1 MSSPYMTQH
10 CRTLTHPPL
19 SAMHSNLHTALGDE
33 LYSAWRERVPITPF
47 SVRME
52 GLSLPDAYSIQ
63 QRFVALR
70 VAAGE
75 HVVGKK
81 IGVTSQV
88 VQDMLDVRQPDFGVL
103 LSGMHYETGQDIPL
117 STLIQPRAEGEIAFF
132 LKHDLRGP
140 GIDRHDVLAATEAV
154 GACFEIVDSRI
165 RDWAIRIG
173 DTVADNAS
181 CGVYVLGEERVS
193 PEALDLAACRMTLS
207 KNGEPVATGLGSAAL
222 GHPADAVAWLA
233 NTLGELGV
241 PLLAGEVV
249 LSGSLA
255 ALIPVVGG
263 DQLQMHIEGIGSCAV
278 RFV

>member
-1 MSSPYMTQH
+1 MTS
-10 CRTLTHPPL
+10 TLH
-19 SAMHSNLHTALGDE
+19 AELGDT
-33 LYSAWRERVPITPF
+33 LYRAWRERTPIAPF
-47 SVRME
+47 SARAD
-52 GLSLPDAYSIQ
+52 GLPIADAYQVQ
-63 QRFVALR
+63 QHFVAR
-70 VAAGE
+70 RIEAGE
-75 HVVGKK
+75 TIVGKK

-103 LSGMHYETGQDIPL
+103 LSGMHYVAGEEIAID
-117 STLIQPRAEGEIAFF
+117 TLIQPRAEGEIAFY
-132 LKHDLRGP
+132 LKQDLRGP
-140 GIDRHDVLAATEAV
+140 GVTREAVLAATESV

-181 CGVYVLGEERVS
+181 CGVYVLGDERVAPDS
-193 PEALDLAACRMTLS
+193 LDLAACRMTLD
-207 KNGEPVATGLGSAAL
+207 KNGGRVAEGVGAAAL

-255 ALIPVVGG
+255 ALIPVARG
-263 DQLQMHIEGIGSCAV
+263 DALEMHIEGIGGCSV

>member
-1 MSSPYMTQH
+1 MTT
-10 CRTLTHPPL
+10 TLHAT
-19 SAMHSNLHTALGDE
+19 LGDE
-33 LYSAWRERVPITPF
+33 LYQAWLRRAPIEPF
-47 SVRME
+47 SARPE
-52 GLSLPDAYSIQ
+52 GLPLADAYRVQ
-63 QRFVALR
+63 QHFIARR
-70 VAAGE
+70 IKAGE
-75 HVVGKK
+75 KIVGKK
-81 IGVTSQV
+81 IGVTSQA

-103 LSGMHYETGQDIPL
+103 LSGMHYVAGEDIPIAR
-117 STLIQPRAEGEIAFF
+117 LIQPRAEGEIAFY

-140 GIDRHDVLAATEAV
+140 GITREGVLAATESV

-181 CGVYVLGEERVS
+181 CGVYVLGEERVAPDS
-193 PEALDLAACRMTLS
+193 LDLAACRMTLD
-207 KNGEPVATGLGSAAL
+207 KNGTRVAEGLGSAAL

-233 NTLGELGV
+233 NTLGELGM

-255 ALIPVVGG
+255 ALIPVTAG
-263 DQLQMHIEGIGSCAV
+263 DALHMHIDGIGSCSV

>member
-1 MSSPYMTQH
+1 MANRAMVRFSPLHSNAMTS
-10 CRTLTHPPL
+10 TLHAELGDTLYRAWLERAPIAPL
-19 SAMHSNLHTALGDE
+19 SARDD
-33 LYSAWRERVPITPF
+33 
-47 SVRME
+47 
-52 GLSLPDAYSIQ
+52 GLPLADAYRVQ
-63 QRFVALR
+63 QHFIARR
-70 VAAGE
+70 IEAGE
-75 HVVGKK
+75 TVVGKK
-81 IGVTSQV
+81 IGLTSAA
-88 VQDMLDVRQPDFGVL
+88 VQNMLGVHQPDFGIL
-103 LSGMHYETGQDIPL
+103 LSGMHYVAGEAIPID
-117 STLIQPRAEGEIAFF
+117 TLIAPRAEGEIAFY

-140 GIDRHDVLAATEAV
+140 GVTRAAVLAATDAV

-181 CGVYVLGEERVS
+181 CGVYVLGHERVS
-193 PEALDLAACRMTLS
+193 PDALDLAACRMTLD
-207 KNGEPVATGLGSAAL
+207 KNGERVAQGIGAAAL

-255 ALIPVVGG
+255 ALIPVTGG
-263 DQLQMHIEGIGSCAV
+263 DLLEMHIEGIGGCSV

>member
-1 MSSPYMTQH
+1 MTS
-10 CRTLTHPPL
+10 TLH
-19 SAMHSNLHTALGDE
+19 AELGDT
-33 LYSAWRERVPITPF
+33 LYRAWRERTPIAPF
-47 SVRME
+47 SARAD
-52 GLSLPDAYSIQ
+52 GLPIADAYRVQ
-63 QRFVALR
+63 QHFVAR
-70 VAAGE
+70 RIEAGE
-75 HVVGKK
+75 TIVGKK

-103 LSGMHYETGQDIPL
+103 LSGMHYVAGEEIAID
-117 STLIQPRAEGEIAFF
+117 TLIQPRAEGEIAFY
-132 LKHDLRGP
+132 LKQDLRGP
-140 GIDRHDVLAATEAV
+140 GVTREAVLAATESV

-181 CGVYVLGEERVS
+181 CGVYVLGDERVA
-193 PEALDLAACRMTLS
+193 PDALDLAACRMTLD
-207 KNGEPVATGLGSAAL
+207 KNGRRVAEGVGAAAL

-255 ALIPVVGG
+255 ALIPVARG
-263 DQLQMHIEGIGSCAV
+263 DALEMYIEGIGGCSV

>member
-1 MSSPYMTQH
+1 MTS
-10 CRTLTHPPL
+10 TLH
-19 SAMHSNLHTALGDE
+19 AELGDT
-33 LYSAWRERVPITPF
+33 LYRAWLDRTPVAPF
-47 SVRME
+47 SARAE
-52 GLSLPDAYSIQ
+52 GLPLADAYRVQ
-63 QRFVALR
+63 QHFIARRL
-70 VAAGE
+70 AAGE
-75 HVVGKK
+75 TVAGKK

-103 LSGMHYETGQDIPL
+103 LSGMHYAAGEAIPID
-117 STLIQPRAEGEIAFF
+117 TLIQPRAEGEIAFY
-132 LKHDLRGP
+132 LQHDLRGP
-140 GIDRHDVLAATEAV
+140 GVTREDVLAATGSV

-181 CGVYVLGEERVS
+181 CGVYVLGDERV
-193 PEALDLAACRMTLS
+193 PTNALDLAACRMTLD
-207 KNGEPVATGLGSAAL
+207 KNGERVAEGVGAAAL

-233 NTLGELGV
+233 NTLGELGM

-255 ALIPVVGG
+255 ALIPVTRG
-263 DQLQMHIEGIGSCAV
+263 DLLEMHIEGIGGCAV